1 MTTIGHVFFRLHL
14 VIDPLMMQLS
24 CSPMSPLHVNYM
36 YHLQETNDKEC
47 SFKWV
52 YKRNSE
58 QKHPKLATTYNKNSW
73 NKLLEPRLHKY
84 QQV

>member
-1 MTTIGHVFFRLHL
+1 MTTMGHVFFPLHL

-36 YHLQETNDKEC
+36 YHLQETNGQEC

-52 YKRNSE
+52 YKRNSA
-58 QKHPKLATTYNKNSW
+58 QNIQNWQQLTKKYSC

>member
-1 MTTIGHVFFRLHL
+1 MGHVFFLLHF

-24 CSPMSPLHVNYM
+24 CLPMSPPHVNYM
-36 YHLQETNDKEC
+36 YHLQETNDKE
-47 SFKWV
+47 FKWV

-58 QKHPKLATTYNKNSW
+58 QNIQNWQQLTIKNSC

>member
-1 MTTIGHVFFRLHL
+1 MTTMGHVFFRLHL

-58 QKHPKLATTYNKNSW
+58 QNIQNW
-73 NKLLEPRLHKY
+73 
-84 QQV
+84 QQLTIKIHGTSC